1 MTEQVGLGPGAPVL
15 AADVGGTETKI
26 GVVDESGH
34 IGPPVRVPTPPGDPD
49 TPTAILKTISEAARD
64 LPGFDRVEAVG
75 VALPGVFDEDR
86 EVGVWSENLGWR
98 DVDFGSLVR
107 EHFRLPAVCAHD
119 VRAAALAEL
128 RLGAARGLRD
138 VAVLT
143 VGTGIAAAIFVDGRP
158 HVRGGYAG
166 EIGHV
171 VVDPAGEP
179 CPCGNRGCL
188 EATASAAAIAR
199 RYGKASGE
207 AVTGAREVLERARSG
222 DRAAK
227 MIWSSAVDALASG
240 IAHLS
245 AAMAPQ
251 AIVVGG
257 GLSEAGEDLFGPL
270 QVGVDA
276 RFRLRPTRLSRA
288 SLGEDA
294 GVIGAAIG
302 ARESAIPSRG
312 REGGPRP

>member
-1 MTEQVGLGPGAPVL
+1 MPEQVSLGAGIPVF
-15 AADVGGTETKI
+15 AADVGGTVTKVS
-26 GVVDESGH
+26 VVDEAGRLC
-34 IGPPVRVPTPPGDPD
+34 PPVRVPTPSGSPD
-49 TPTAILKTISEAARD
+49 TPAAILNTISDAARG
-64 LPGFDRVEAVG
+64 LPGSDRARAVG

-86 EVGVWSENLGWR
+86 GVGVWSENLGWR
-98 DVDFGSLVR
+98 DVDFGSLTQ

-128 RLGAARGLRD
+128 RLGAAHGLRD

-143 VGTGIAAAIFVDGRP
+143 VGTGIAAAVFVDGRP

-171 VVDPAGEP
+171 VIDPAGEP

-199 RYGKASGE
+199 RYGEASGTSV
-207 AVTGAREVLERARSG
+207 AGARDVLERARSG
-222 DRAAK
+222 DRTASTV
-227 MIWSSAVDALASG
+227 WSSAIDALASG

-251 AIVVGG
+251 AIVIGG

-270 QVGVDA
+270 QEGVDA
-276 RFRLRPTRLSRA
+276 RFRLRPTRLLRA
-288 SLGEDA
+288 RLGEDA
-294 GVIGAAIG
+294 GVIGAAIVAREG
-302 ARESAIPSRG
+302 APSHRESA
-312 REGGPRP
+312 GGPHR